1 MELAEMLDPGADDY
15 EHRLASSI
23 RRHARDIGR
32 YVAARARTSRLT
44 QGVTTMQQFAAMLLS
59 AALVLVLSGAGS
71 AQDIES
77 AGRLLGVQSAERLLG
92 GNENPPVISDGSG
105 RFRATL
111 FDDRIAFTLRYDV
124 ASEESDVTQAH
135 LHIQNPGNNGGIVV
149 FLCTNLGNT
158 PEGATQRD
166 CPASPGEV
174 DGDIVAGDVA
184 MVAEGDPPVTI
195 IEAGD
200 LEGLA
205 RLIDQ
210 GAVYANVHSDDHPG
224 GEIRGQLNPRR
235 R

>member
-1 MELAEMLDPGADDY
+1 MRRFGAI
-15 EHRLASSI
+15 LS
-23 RRHARDIGR
+23 
-32 YVAARARTSRLT
+32 
-44 QGVTTMQQFAAMLLS
+44 LS
-59 AALVLVLSGAGS
+59 AASVLMLSGAGS
-71 AQDIES
+71 AQDLDS
-77 AGRLLGVQSAERLLG
+77 TGRTHGPQSAERLLG

-105 RFRATL
+105 RFRARVSN
-111 FDDRIAFTLRYDV
+111 DRIGFTLRYDV
-124 ASEESDVTQAH
+124 ASEDSDVSQAH

-149 FLCTNLGNT
+149 FLCSNLGNT
-158 PEGATQRD
+158 PEGATQRE

-174 DGDIVAGDVA
+174 EGDIVAGDVLT
-184 MVAEGDPPVTI
+184 VSEGDPPVTI

-210 GAVYANVHSDDHPG
+210 GAVYANVHSDDHPA

>member
-1 MELAEMLDPGADDY
+1 
-15 EHRLASSI
+15 
-23 RRHARDIGR
+23 
-32 YVAARARTSRLT
+32 
-44 QGVTTMQQFAAMLLS
+44 MQQFAAMLLLLLS
-59 AALVLVLSGAGS
+59 AALVLVLGGTGS
-71 AQDIES
+71 AQDVES
-77 AGRLLGVQSAERLLG
+77 LRGLQSAERLLG

-111 FDDRIAFTLRYDV
+111 FNDRIAFTLRYDV
-124 ASEESDVTQAH
+124 ASEDSDVTQAH
-135 LHIQNPGNNGGIVV
+135 LHIQNPGNNGGIVA